1 MMLQELQNH
10 IQKNLP
16 FLIGKRLLLAVSG
29 GIDSMVL
36 VDLFTKLDF
45 EISIAHCNFQLRGE
59 ESNQDEFF
67 VKYKIQNAK
76 HKIFIQKF
84 ETQKYAGKNKLSI
97 QQAARELRYNW
108 FHELLEKEG
117 FDYLLTAHHLDD
129 SLETFLINFTRGTG
143 IEGLTGIPQTNEK
156 TIRPLLI
163 FSREEIENY
172 AQKNNIDWRE
182 DSSNASDK
190 YFRNK
195 IRHHVVPILKELN
208 PSLLNSFQNTIQ
220 NLSETNSLAQDASQ
234 LQFEKITFQKNEDIY
249 FDIHHLKALSNYKFY
264 LYEWL
269 KPYGFFDW
277 TAINDLVNNQSGKQ
291 VFSESHRLVKD
302 RNQLILSRI
311 NNPNQEVIL
320 IHEEQKFIDN
330 PIFLS
335 FCNQSYISSPTK
347 SSIFVD
353 KEKLKFPL
361 VLRKWKEGDYFYPSG
376 MQGKKKISKYFKD
389 EKFSLIDKENT
400 WLLCSE
406 NEIIWIVNH
415 RTDKRFIATKN
426 TNKILNITLEQ

>member
-1 MMLQELQNH
+1 MLQQLQNH
-10 IQKNLP
+10 IQKNFPYLK
-16 FLIGKRLLLAVSG
+16 GKKLLLAVSG

-36 VDLFTKLDF
+36 VDLFSKLDF
-45 EISIAHCNFQLRGE
+45 EVGIAHCNFQLRGE
-59 ESNQDEFF
+59 ESNQDESF
-67 VKYKIQNAK
+67 VKNKTENTK
-76 HKIFIQKF
+76 HNIFIKRF
-84 ETQKYAGKNKLSI
+84 ETQKYAEKNKLSI

-108 FHELLEKEG
+108 FHELLEKES

-156 TIRPLLI
+156 KIRPLLI

-172 AQKNNIDWRE
+172 AKENNIEWRE

-190 YFRNK
+190 YYRNK
-195 IRHHVVPILKELN
+195 IRHHVVPVLKELN
-208 PSLLNSFQNTIQ
+208 PSLLDSFQNTIQ
-220 NLSETNSLAQDASQ
+220 NLSGTNMLAKDALQSQ
-234 LQFEKITFQKNEDIY
+234 FQQVTSQKNDEIY
-249 FDIHHLKALSNYKFY
+249 FDIHQLKELSNYQFY
-264 LYEWL
+264 IYEWL

-277 TAINDLVNNQSGKQ
+277 TAIYDLVDNQSGKQ
-291 VFSESHRLVKD
+291 VYSESHRLLKD
-302 RNQLILSRI
+302 RNQLILSKNI
-311 NNPNQEVIL
+311 DQNQEVIL
-320 IHEEQKFIDN
+320 IHEKQKFIDN

-376 MQGKKKISKYFKD
+376 MNGKKKLSKYFKD

-400 WLLCSE
+400 WLLCSA
-406 NEIIWIVNH
+406 NDIVWIINH
-415 RTDKRFIATKN
+415 RADERFIAKN
-426 TNKILNITLEQ
+426 NTVNILNITLEQ